1 MTSTFRL
8 ARNEV
13 LALKSAR
20 GTRIRVLSGCAWIT
34 ERGSAA
40 DHVLEAGSEYR
51 IAGDGLVVIE
61 DFGIV
66 SGDHRTDISLIGARA
81 AA

>member
-1 MTSTFRL
+1 MTTLRL

-13 LALKSAR
+13 VALKRAR
-20 GTRIRVLSGCAWIT
+20 GARIRVLAGCAWIT

-51 IAGDGLVVIE
+51 VAGDGLVVVE
-61 DFGIV
+61 DFAIAAGQ
-66 SGDHRTDISLIGARA
+66 GRTDISVTGVRLRA
-81 AA
+81 